1 MLTLSIGFV
10 GRRFHKSYCQMYHA
24 ILTDIVKPI
33 LQNGGHVLSNIK
45 RKKVDCYLPPLNVFG
60 GIWRSFGGAA

>member
-10 GRRFHKSYCQMYHA
+10 GRRFHKNYCQMYHP

-33 LQNGGHVLSNIK
+33 LQNGGHLLSNMSISEPK
-45 RKKVDCYLPPLNVFG
+45 RRKASSVYSMYRFC
-60 GIWRSFGGAA
+60 GA